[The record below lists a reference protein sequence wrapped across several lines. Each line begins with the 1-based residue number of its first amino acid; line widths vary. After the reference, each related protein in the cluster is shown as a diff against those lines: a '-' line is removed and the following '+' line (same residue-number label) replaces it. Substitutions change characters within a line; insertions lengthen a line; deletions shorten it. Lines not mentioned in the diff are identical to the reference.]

1 MYSLS
6 RRRESVL
13 ILSSRRLIPFVVLP
27 SGNTVLATGVFDLL
41 HLGHLR
47 FLEESK
53 RNGGPRSKLVVVVAR
68 DKTVFRR
75 KGKGPIIPENQRREL
90 VAALRVV
97 DRAILGREEIDL
109 LGILQE
115 VKPNIVC
122 VGYDQDEIR
131 AAVSRLIRKRRLQIK
146 VVRIRRFGPTG
157 LNSSSKLKIRVAR
170 ALSVS

>member
-1 MYSLS
+1 
-6 RRRESVL
+6 
-13 ILSSRRLIPFVVLP
+13 
-27 SGNTVLATGVFDLL
+27 VLATGVFDLL

-47 FLEESK
+47 FLQESK
-53 RNGGPRSKLVVVVAR
+53 RKGGLGSNLVVVVAR

-75 KGKGPIIPENQRREL
+75 KGKGPVIPEDQRREL
-90 VAALRVV
+90 VGALRAV

-109 LGILQE
+109 LGILKE

-131 AAVSRLIRKRRLQIK
+131 TAVTRLITKQGLPIK

-157 LNSSSKLKIRVAR
+157 LNSSSNLKKKIAR
-170 ALSVS
+170 SFTAS

>member
-1 MYSLS
+1 M
-6 RRRESVL
+6 
-13 ILSSRRLIPFVVLP
+13 
-27 SGNTVLATGVFDLL
+27 LATGVFDLL

-47 FLEESK
+47 FLQESK
-53 RNGGPRSKLVVVVAR
+53 RKGGLGSKLVVVVAR

-75 KGKGPIIPENQRREL
+75 KGKGPVIPEDQRREL
-90 VAALRVV
+90 VGALRAV

-109 LGILQE
+109 LGILKE

-131 AAVSRLIRKRRLQIK
+131 TAVTRLIAKQGLPIK

-157 LNSSSKLKIRVAR
+157 LNSSSNLKKKIAR
-170 ALSVS
+170 SFTAS

>member
-1 MYSLS
+1 
-6 RRRESVL
+6 
-13 ILSSRRLIPFVVLP
+13 LP
-27 SGNTVLATGVFDLL
+27 SGKTVLATGVFDLL

-53 RNGGPRSKLVVVVAR
+53 RKGGPRSRLVVVVAR

-75 KGKGPIIPENQRREL
+75 KGKRPIIPEDQRREL

-131 AAVSRLIRKRRLQIK
+131 AAVSRLIRKQGLLIK
-146 VVRIRRFGPTG
+146 IVRIRRFGQIG
-157 LNSSSKLKIRVAR
+157 FNSSSKLKSRVAKS
-170 ALSVS
+170 LSAS

>member
-1 MYSLS
+1 L
-6 RRRESVL
+6 
-13 ILSSRRLIPFVVLP
+13 VLP
-27 SGNTVLATGVFDLL
+27 SGKTVLATGVFDLL

-53 RNGGPRSKLVVVVAR
+53 RKGGPRSRLVVVVAR

-75 KGKGPIIPENQRREL
+75 KGKGPVIPEDQRREL

-109 LGILQE
+109 LGILE
-115 VKPNIVC
+115 VVKPDIVC

-131 AAVSRLIRKRRLQIK
+131 AAVTRVIRKEGLPIRVI
-146 VVRIRRFGPTG
+146 RIRRFGPTG
-157 LNSSSKLKIRVAR
+157 FNSSSKLKSRVAK

>member
-1 MYSLS
+1 L
-6 RRRESVL
+6 
-13 ILSSRRLIPFVVLP
+13 VLP
-27 SGNTVLATGVFDLL
+27 SGKTVLATGVFDLL

-53 RNGGPRSKLVVVVAR
+53 RRGGPRSRLVVVVAR

-75 KGKGPIIPENQRREL
+75 KGKGPVIPEDQRREL

-109 LGILQE
+109 LGILEE
-115 VKPNIVC
+115 VKPDIVC

-131 AAVSRLIRKRRLQIK
+131 VAVAELIRKKGLPIRVI
-146 VVRIRRFGPTG
+146 RIRRFGPIG
-157 LNSSSKLKIRVAR
+157 FNSSSKLKNRVAK
-170 ALSVS
+170 ALSVA

>member
-1 MYSLS
+1 L
-6 RRRESVL
+6 
-13 ILSSRRLIPFVVLP
+13 VLP
-27 SGNTVLATGVFDLL
+27 SGKTVLATGVFDLL

-53 RNGGPRSKLVVVVAR
+53 RKGGPGSKLVVVVAR

-75 KGKGPIIPENQRREL
+75 KGKGPVMPEDQRREL

-109 LGILQE
+109 LGILEE
-115 VKPNIVC
+115 VKPDTVC

-131 AAVSRLIRKRRLQIK
+131 RAVTRLIRKQGLPIK
-146 VVRIRRFGPTG
+146 VIRIRRFGPIG
-157 LNSSSKLKIRVAR
+157 FNSSSKVKNRVAR
-170 ALSVS
+170 LLSAS

>member
-1 MYSLS
+1 M
-6 RRRESVL
+6 
-13 ILSSRRLIPFVVLP
+13 
-27 SGNTVLATGVFDLL
+27 LATGVFDLL

-53 RNGGPRSKLVVVVAR
+53 RKGGPRSRLVVVVAR

-75 KGKGPIIPENQRREL
+75 KGKGPVIPEDQRREL

-109 LGILQE
+109 LGILEE
-115 VKPNIVC
+115 VKPDIVC

-131 AAVSRLIRKRRLQIK
+131 VAVAELIRKKGLPIRVI
-146 VVRIRRFGPTG
+146 RIRRFGPIG
-157 LNSSSKLKIRVAR
+157 FNSSSKLKNRVAK
-170 ALSVS
+170 ALSVA